1 MQPSTSRAGGC
12 FLTGGILAGL
22 VVGLLTGDAMRGVLI
37 GTVLGIIAAVAVWL
51 VDRKRD

>member
-12 FLTGGILAGL
+12 FLTAGILAGMI
-22 VVGLLTGDAMRGVLI
+22 VGLLTGDAMRGVLI
-37 GTVLGIIAAVAVWL
+37 GTGLGIIAAIALWL